1 MVRVGVRVRVRVS
14 SEGIRTSSC
23 IDISRIVESSLIIHY
38 DHNSHV
44 FLCRN

>member
-1 MVRVGVRVRVRVS
+1 MVRVGVRVRVS
-14 SEGIRTSSC
+14 SEGIRTSSSC
-23 IDISRIVESSLIIHY
+23 IDISRIVESSHIIYY